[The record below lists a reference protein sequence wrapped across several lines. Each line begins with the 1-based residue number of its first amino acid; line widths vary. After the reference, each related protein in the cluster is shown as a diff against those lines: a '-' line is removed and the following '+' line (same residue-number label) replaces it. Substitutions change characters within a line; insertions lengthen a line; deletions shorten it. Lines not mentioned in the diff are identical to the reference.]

1 MAIISEEQR
10 KQALAVRLPPFSVE
24 IDKSMVRRVAEAV
37 GDDSPLWQ
45 DDAEARKG
53 PNKGMVASPAL
64 LHGIYFCGPRPT
76 LPFNV
81 PLKRVLD
88 GGGEWEYSTPIRP
101 GDVLTANTRIVDLVE
116 REGSAGSLLF
126 VVRETQWTNQKGQ
139 LVAKMKATTILR

>member
-1 MAIISEEQR
+1 MTIVSEEQR
-10 KQALAVRLPPFSVE
+10 KQALAVRLPPFTVE

-37 GDDSPLWQ
+37 GDDNPLWQ
-45 DDAEARKG
+45 DSAKG
-53 PNKGMVASPAL
+53 PTRGMVASPAL

-76 LPFNV
+76 LPFDV

-88 GGGEWEYSTPIRP
+88 GGGEWEYSAPIRP
-101 GDVLTANTRIVDLVE
+101 GDILTANTRIVDLTE
-116 REGSAGSLLF
+116 REGSTGSLLL